1 MNEAKLLSTWLPHD
15 NQPIPPV
22 TPPEDPGALDDKI
35 FVTDAAIVPADR
47 YTDEAVR
54 AHCLRVAAWASELAG
69 ALGIS
74 EQERKLIERSAL
86 FHHVPQFLMDEQARG
101 RLLAEMKVAE
111 EGHPALVPEEVRQI
125 LLAFQGLQPIADP
138 ALARIVAVLEISD
151 DFDQYFESQPL
162 FDSEANAEDECAASS
177 VETMMSYLQV
187 TSRADINRV
196 IDRLPVFPRAA
207 REVVKLAANP
217 EVTIHQLESVAS
229 KDPVL
234 AGRIIQTAN
243 SAAYN
248 TLQPIGSIP
257 RAIAHIGTDITRKVL
272 LGAALRGNFAS
283 MQLHQLWNHSLDVAQ
298 AAEMLAG
305 ESSVGIDV
313 AEAFLAGLV
322 HDIGRLAFSIM
333 PVPFL
338 ERFNRLTDG
347 GCPSVEVEL
356 GLTGRCHGEIGAET
370 LVRWKFPSAIVQAVR
385 WHHRPEASAVPMAA
399 LLYLA
404 EFLCDA
410 DEDLPSYVRL
420 ETASKLAGV
429 PLSVLYRIARKGP
442 DRLESLRFAA

>member
-1 MNEAKLLSTWLPHD
+1 MSAWVPHD
-15 NQPIPPV
+15 NQPLPPV
-22 TPPEDPGALDDKI
+22 PSPEDPGAAVDKI
-35 FVTDAAIVPADR
+35 NVTNSAVVLADR
-47 YTDEAVR
+47 YGDEAVR

-74 EQERKLIERSAL
+74 EKERKLIERSAL
-86 FHHVPQFLMDEQARG
+86 FHHVPQFLMNEQARV
-101 RLLAEMKVAE
+101 RLLAEMRVSE
-111 EGHPALVPEEVRQI
+111 EGQPAFVPDEVRQV
-125 LLAFQGLQPIADP
+125 LAAFQGLQPITDAG
-138 ALARIVAVLEISD
+138 LARIVAVLEISD

-162 FDSEANAEDECAASS
+162 FDPDPATEDECAASS
-177 VETMMSYLQV
+177 VQTMMSYLQV
-187 TSRADINRV
+187 TSRTDINRV

-207 REVVKLAANP
+207 REVIKHAANP
-217 EVTIHQLESVAS
+217 EVTVHQLEAVAS

-243 SAAYN
+243 SAAYSPM
-248 TLQPIGSIP
+248 QPIGSIP
-257 RAIAHIGTDITRKVL
+257 RAIGHIGTDVTRKVL

-298 AAEMLAG
+298 SAEMLAG
-305 ESSVGIDV
+305 ESSLGLDP

-333 PVPFL
+333 PVAFL

-347 GCPSVEVEL
+347 GCPAVEVEL
-356 GLTGRCHGEIGAET
+356 GLVGRCHGDIGGET
-370 LVRWKFPSAIVQAVR
+370 LVRWKFPEAIVQAVR
-385 WHHRPEASAVPMAA
+385 WHHRPERSSVPLAS

-420 ETASKLAGV
+420 EMASKQAGV
-429 PLSVLYRIARKGP
+429 PLSVVYRVLRKGP
-442 DRLESLRFAA
+442 DKLESLRFAA